1 MTSFSHI
8 MIGAVL
14 SAIFSTYTIVNICTY
29 VTEQHNLLVN
39 TMEKLSDKVNML
51 TVEKNTI
58 IFADEK
64 LDSTFEMDNIYE
76 IDTNFEFTSEQLRLL
91 LGTNDK
97 DKANDCDHN
106 SESSGE
112 ILTTN
117 KEKDEADDE
126 TNEDEA
132 NEDEANANKDDVKDE
147 TNVIVDLPELID
159 LNDEKDTK
167 RVTDNLLVIARK
179 ALLGV

>member
-8 MIGAVL
+8 IIGAVL

-39 TMEKLSDKVNML
+39 SMEKLSDKVNML

-97 DKANDCDHN
+97 DKANECDHN
-106 SESSGE
+106 SDSSGD
-112 ILTTN
+112 IVTTN
-117 KEKDEADDE
+117 DVE
-126 TNEDEA
+126 TNDDDIVEA
-132 NEDEANANKDDVKDE
+132 NNVVEANDDDV
-147 TNVIVDLPELID
+147 VDLPELID
-159 LNDEKDTK
+159 LDDEKDTK

>member
-29 VTEQHNLLVN
+29 VTEQHNLLVKS
-39 TMEKLSDKVNML
+39 MEKLSDKVNML

-58 IFADEK
+58 IFADER
-64 LDSTFEMDNIYE
+64 LDNTFEMDNIYE

-91 LGTNDK
+91 LGTTDK
-97 DKANDCDHN
+97 DKDKNNECDHN

-112 ILTTN
+112 IL
-117 KEKDEADDE
+117 
-126 TNEDEA
+126 
-132 NEDEANANKDDVKDE
+132 
-147 TNVIVDLPELID
+147 
-159 LNDEKDTK
+159 
-167 RVTDNLLVIARK
+167 
-179 ALLGV
+179 